1 MPCSMC
7 FDSINVI
14 SVCSWGGDSDKKA
27 KGSVNVPRGFVKGR
41 FLLLCPLGD
50 CGLRSGGCFVPG
62 RITTEDLKLTQFLA
76 AQRKAFNFPY
86 FRPGDC
92 NLHLQENEGVIF
104 LVSRH
109 LG

>member
-1 MPCSMC
+1 M
-7 FDSINVI
+7 
-14 SVCSWGGDSDKKA
+14 
-27 KGSVNVPRGFVKGR
+27 RKGR
-41 FLLLCPLGD
+41 RGMNLLRDFMEGRFYFCVLGGD
-50 CGLRSGGCFVPG
+50 CGVRSGDHFVPG
-62 RITTEDLKLTQFLA
+62 RITAEDLKLPSFLA

-86 FRPGDC
+86 FHLGDC

>member
-1 MPCSMC
+1 MLFQSG
-7 FDSINVI
+7 
-14 SVCSWGGDSDKKA
+14 SWGGDSNN
-27 KGSVNVPRGFVKGR
+27 KGNGAMNLPRGFMKGR

-50 CGLRSGGCFVPG
+50 CGLRSGDHFVPG
-62 RITTEDLKLTQFLA
+62 RITTEDLKLASFLA
-76 AQRKAFNFPY
+76 AQRKAFNFRY

>member
-1 MPCSMC
+1 MLFQSGG
-7 FDSINVI
+7 
-14 SVCSWGGDSDKKA
+14 WGGDSNKNG
-27 KGSVNVPRGFVKGR
+27 KGAMNLSRGFMEGR
-41 FLLLCPLGD
+41 FLLLCPLGG
-50 CGLRSGGCFVPG
+50 CGLRSGDHCVLG
-62 RITTEDLKLTQFLA
+62 RITTEDLKLTSFLA

>member
-1 MPCSMC
+1 MC

-92 NLHLQENEGVIF
+92 NLHLQENEGVTF